1 MSSENA
7 IFESTRN
14 ALKKAQEYSVQ
25 LDPKNNPDVQSDE
38 FIGTTSEEL
47 VKLRNELNS
56 ALLSTDPAE
65 QKRLVEG
72 IQERAMTIRNRLAE
86 ISLSD
91 AFQKHIEANKKLVSD
106 IETIHGTIKTIKT
119 EQIPTIIQRLD
130 PQKNGGITSATFGDK
145 LKPALTLYEEAKKSY
160 AELLTSQEKPAEQFI
175 KLQTIQ
181 QQFIAARTAFQE
193 VALTHYESDIL
204 AVSDKSFSDS
214 IVSKLKAETPLDNAE
229 ILAAMPGENDKE
241 KAWNYRL
248 LAAYSDSFTTPKVPR
263 LQPKPSTTEAQSRF
277 DKLWNFTASW
287 FKYGQDQIYPDAT
300 SMMDSLKKASGQHN
314 IIVTTIPT
322 YNRNGPW
329 IPDKT
334 DAFKQK

>member
-1 MSSENA
+1 M
-7 IFESTRN
+7 
-14 ALKKAQEYSVQ
+14 
-25 LDPKNNPDVQSDE
+25 
-38 FIGTTSEEL
+38 
-47 VKLRNELNS
+47 
-56 ALLSTDPAE
+56 
-65 QKRLVEG
+65 
-72 IQERAMTIRNRLAE
+72 
-86 ISLSD
+86 SD
-91 AFQKHIEANKKLVSD
+91 AFQRHIEANKRLVSN
-106 IETIHGTIKTIKT
+106 IENIHSAIKVINT
-119 EQIPTIIQRLD
+119 EQIPTIIQQLD
-130 PQKNGGITSATFGDK
+130 PQKNGGITSATFGEK

-204 AVSDKSFSDS
+204 AVSDKRFSDS
-214 IVSKLKAETPLDNAE
+214 IASKLKAETPLDNAE
-229 ILAAMPGENDKE
+229 IRAAMPGQNQKE
-241 KAWNYRL
+241 KAWNYRR